1 VLHRAILNETGRRV
15 RLFGKKH
22 YGMSLQPDWHPSDND
37 QSEEVESITVDGL
50 AKDYVRRLRYP
61 PLIKLDVEGPEIEAM
76 RGARR
81 LIDARALVIYEDHGK
96 QSGHPTSCFVLAQHG
111 LELRWMSPT
120 RELECVTAIEQVA
133 TIKKDPRSGYN
144 FFTYRAQ
151 SPWASLFSD
160 GYVSRLRRK
169 WSARGRAA
177 RIDSLPAARSGRCEA
192 GDCCLGMLVPPTW
205 GHSA

>member
-1 VLHRAILNETGRRV
+1 
-15 RLFGKKH
+15 
-22 YGMSLQPDWHPSDND
+22 MP
-37 QSEEVESITVDGL
+37 
-50 AKDYVRRLRYP
+50 RLRYP

-81 LIDARALVIYEDHGK
+81 LIDAGALVIYEDHGK

-111 LELRWMSPT
+111 LEQRWMSPT

>member
-1 VLHRAILNETGRRV
+1 MRIMASNRDT
-15 RLFGKKH
+15 RL
-22 YGMSLQPDWHPSDND
+22 P
-37 QSEEVESITVDGL
+37 
-50 AKDYVRRLRYP
+50 A
-61 PLIKLDVEGPEIEAM
+61 
-76 RGARR
+76 
-81 LIDARALVIYEDHGK
+81 
-96 QSGHPTSCFVLAQHG
+96 SCLAQHG
-111 LELRWMSPT
+111 LEQRWMSPT

-177 RIDSLPAARSGRCEA
+177 RIELRCRRPDLGGVKQELLLGDARA
-192 GDCCLGMLVPPTW
+192 TDLGNPHNGINVVVRYAPRR
-205 GHSA
+205 SASRSQLICS